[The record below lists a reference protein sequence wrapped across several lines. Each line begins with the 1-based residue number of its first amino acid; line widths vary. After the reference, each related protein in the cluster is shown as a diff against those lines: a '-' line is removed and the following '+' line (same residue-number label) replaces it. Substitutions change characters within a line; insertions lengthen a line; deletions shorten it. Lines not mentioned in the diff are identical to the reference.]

1 MQIQTFHNLLGIE
14 FAFKEMILVRLSA
27 SDDDGVTMRSGI
39 TVENIFNLLSK
50 VSNLIIITR

>member
-27 SDDDGVTMRSGI
+27 SDDGVTMRSGI
-39 TVENIFNLLSK
+39 TEEYIHNFLSQ
-50 VSNLIIITR
+50 